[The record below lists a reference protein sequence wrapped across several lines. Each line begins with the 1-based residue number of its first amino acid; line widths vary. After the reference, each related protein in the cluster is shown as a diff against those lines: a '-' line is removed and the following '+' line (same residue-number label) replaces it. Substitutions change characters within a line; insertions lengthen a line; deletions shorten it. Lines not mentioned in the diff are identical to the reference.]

1 MTCNNRMKALIQK
14 NKFKHRLGPSG
25 YKVAIPLWR
34 KNEQELRE
42 ARIPDPLEGCMLC
55 MRNWIWGPSHIDN
68 NGQLITSNSDITR
81 VIENA
86 KDLIT
91 KEEIGEFKPQRQKDQ
106 LSTALETEEHRGCT
120 RTISLIASWKEGF
133 MEDIHMYK
141 KHGRHDIDAE
151 SANNEEQFVT
161 QFFNVM
167 RKHPDIIISQ
177 VSVPQINL
185 DISTASLRAVL

>member
-1 MTCNNRMKALIQK
+1 MKELIQK

-42 ARIPDPLEGCMLC
+42 ARIPDPLEGCMMC
-55 MRNWIWGPSHIDN
+55 MRNWIWGRSHIDN